1 MTKEF
6 NNLEEIQ
13 KYYNKK
19 TNTYIFKENGEYIE
33 FVIFHFNL
41 DVDAN
46 IDAFTIIGRDITAL
60 TIEASDIIACD
71 IKVKDIYADNEK
83 INLNDVT
90 TNNART
96 LINIEMHEKCCDK
109 KTDGIMKMVEND
121 RIANEYRQRKG
132 GLTIN
137 LPVEKNKKFRM
148 TLRLNDIVYE
158 EFKEFADA
166 NKQFTVKELVS
177 QALKEFV
184 DKYK

>member
-60 TIEASDIIACD
+60 NIEASDIIARD
-71 IKVKDIYADNEK
+71 IRVKDIRADNIEADNIK
-83 INLNDVT
+83 A
-90 TNNART
+90 TNIIYLAVCFAYNNIKCKSIMGRYCNAKHFV
-96 LINIEMHEKCCDK
+96 LDGKLEIEEL
-109 KTDGIMKMVEND
+109 DGKLEVE
-121 RIANEYRQRKG
+121 
-132 GLTIN
+132 
-137 LPVEKNKKFRM
+137 
-148 TLRLNDIVYE
+148 
-158 EFKEFADA
+158 
-166 NKQFTVKELVS
+166 
-177 QALKEFV
+177 
-184 DKYK
+184 